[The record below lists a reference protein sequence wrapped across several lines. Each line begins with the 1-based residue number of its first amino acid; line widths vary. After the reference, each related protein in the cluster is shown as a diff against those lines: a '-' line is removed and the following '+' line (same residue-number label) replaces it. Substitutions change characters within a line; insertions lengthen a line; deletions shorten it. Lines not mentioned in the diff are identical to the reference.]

1 MGWTETLAVKVADRA
16 DFGFQRRSFGAK
28 DNGKAPNSSPLESL
42 PHRAQLSDSDGQSN
56 CNHGLAVEIYIC

>member
-1 MGWTETLAVKVADRA
+1 MGWTESLAGKVADKLTLI
-16 DFGFQRRSFGAK
+16 S
-28 DNGKAPNSSPLESL
+28 NGVPSVLKTTAKAPSSSPLESL